1 MVDAMIARPVVD
13 GALVGDGVAEHEGEA
28 DGEGGGVGAVGPEA
42 VDSYGDAEAAVE
54 SAFVRRERE
63 KSDVNDDP
71 TVTNGSPAPPNGRQ
85 RT

>member
-1 MVDAMIARPVVD
+1 MIARPVVD

-54 SAFVRRERE
+54 SARERERE

-71 TVTNGSPAPPNGRQ
+71 TVTNGSLAPPNGRQ
-85 RT
+85 LT